1 VVREPDAAGSDGHAR
16 PGSRTLHIGLSTRGI
31 FVERLLSGATMAES
45 YWLSLPNV
53 SWAMVILE
61 DPFYRPFVLKP
72 RPALVASAYISG
84 DSNLSWRGVRSAR
97 CAFSWTAWGL
107 PAPPRQPFL
116 AIPEPGIGLAA
127 AGGAVTIPALKAG
140 QSAIVRVASVTAG
153 NDPNG
158 MFPLEPECAEG

>member
-1 VVREPDAAGSDGHAR
+1 VNLMRRGATVTLGPVREPYISAF
-16 PGSRTLHIGLSTRGI
+16 PRGDI

-84 DSNLSWRGVRSAR
+84 DSNLSCRGVRSAR

-107 PAPPRQPFL
+107 PAPPRQPFWRYRNRESAWL
-116 AIPEPGIGLAA
+116 RQEVPLPFGL
-127 AGGAVTIPALKAG
+127 
-140 QSAIVRVASVTAG
+140 
-153 NDPNG
+153 
-158 MFPLEPECAEG
+158 